1 MVDPAILRAWLSGRS
16 IARGL
21 PAPVDDGGGFRID
34 TNSEAEVRRWIFPQP
49 CDGLAALAQSI
60 TQPRHVLKLCDEASV
75 LRSIVPDRW
84 QIQPPGYFMRGHGA
98 APPHP
103 LPDGYRIAVM
113 QTGPIAEVRLL
124 SEDGVLAAS
133 GVSAETAD
141 AFVYDRIVTEPAHR
155 RKGLGRIVMATLGAA
170 RRNHATPELL
180 VASEDGKALYAALG
194 WDVISDY
201 STASISP
208 C

>member
-1 MVDPAILRAWLSGRS
+1 MVDPPILRAWLSGRS

-21 PAPVDDGGGFRID
+21 PAPVYDAGGFRID
-34 TNSEAEVRRWIFPQP
+34 TNSEAEVRRWVFPQP
-49 CDGLAALAQSI
+49 CDRLAALAQSI

-84 QIQPPGYFMRGHGA
+84 QVQPPGYFMRGHGA
-98 APPHP
+98 APPRP

-113 QTGPIAEVRLL
+113 RTGPIVNVHLL
-124 SEDGVLAAS
+124 SEDGALAAS

-155 RKGLGRIVMATLGAA
+155 RRGLGRIVMATLGAA
-170 RRNHATPELL
+170 KRNHATPELL
-180 VASEDGKALYAALG
+180 VATEDGKALYAALG
-194 WDVISDY
+194 WEMISAH